1 MDLSSSSTKVS
12 GATTKQMSLRFTEK
26 HLQSVYQ
33 NSIRGFP
40 GRAKVATFPEVSATS
55 TGKCLVGVT
64 KIMHQAKFWVNEE
77 VYLTENGVL
86 KGPFLVASF
95 DENDRDYTLTEA
107 DGVTKWEGGKKVK
120 EESLRRGKN

>member
-1 MDLSSSSTKVS
+1 M
-12 GATTKQMSLRFTEK
+12 
-26 HLQSVYQ
+26 QSVYR

-40 GRAKVATFPEVSATS
+40 GRAKVATFIEVSATS

-77 VYLTENGVL
+77 VYLTENGIL

-95 DENDRDYTLTEA
+95 DENDRAYTLAEA
-107 DGVTKWEGGKKVK
+107 DGMTKWEGGKKVK
-120 EESLRRGKN
+120 EENLRRGKK

>member
-1 MDLSSSSTKVS
+1 MDLSSSSTK
-12 GATTKQMSLRFTEK
+12 
-26 HLQSVYQ
+26 SVYQ

-40 GRAKVATFPEVSATS
+40 GRAKVATFIE
-55 TGKCLVGVT
+55 
-64 KIMHQAKFWVNEE
+64 AKFWVNEE